1 MKTRH
6 IVMLFN
12 TTNVCLSDST
22 GDIILQVQL
31 NTQNY
36 DSFNMTYDILIPK
49 LVFNTTGN
57 KQREQKSL
65 QSKLN

>member
-1 MKTRH
+1 
-6 IVMLFN
+6 MLFN
-12 TTNVCLSDST
+12 TTNVCLSDNID
-22 GDIILQVQL
+22 DIILQVQL
-31 NTQNY
+31 NRKNY